1 MWLEATRVR
10 TPPGSMLSRLTVSP
24 VHIAASERVVGN
36 PQGRHG
42 LADNV
47 FTDHRPERCAPVA
60 AAGKLCR
67 SGSFELDVIAPA
79 VGAEDFAEQHRP
91 AIAELGHEVSE
102 LMPGIGLRY
111 GLRPRR
117 DGISGKNCD
126 AFLAAQIGR
135 VDAKALRQRIVKPE
149 QFRRCDFGRGDA
161 LVEGAGKARVAVVER
176 NSGCGFR
183 RWGRGIILQGCKA
196 VMALKL
202 GFQSEKQGFVLS
214 GNVPN

>member
-10 TPPGSMLSRLTVSP
+10 TPPGSMLAPDGLARP
-24 VHIAASERVVGN
+24 YGRQRARGGN

-47 FTDHRPERCAPVA
+47 FADHRPERCAPVA
-60 AAGKLCR
+60 AAGKPCR
-67 SGSFELDVIAPA
+67 SGSFELDIIAPA
-79 VGAEDFAEQHRP
+79 VGTEDFAEQHRP
-91 AIAELGHEVSE
+91 AVAELGHEVSE

-135 VDAKALRQRIVKPE
+135 VDAKALRQRIVKPDE
-149 QFRRCDFGRGDA
+149 FRRCDFGRGDA

-176 NSGCGFR
+176 NRGCGFR
-183 RWGRGIILQGCKA
+183 RWGRGIILQGCHG
-196 VMALKL
+196 LKVRFPV
-202 GFQSEKQGFVLS
+202 GKTRVCA
-214 GNVPN
+214 